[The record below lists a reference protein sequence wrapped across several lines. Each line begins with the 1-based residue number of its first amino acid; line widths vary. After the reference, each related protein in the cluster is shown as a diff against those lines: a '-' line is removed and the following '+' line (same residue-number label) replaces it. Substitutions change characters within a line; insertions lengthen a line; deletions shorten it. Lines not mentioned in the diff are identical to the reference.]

1 MSLGWCHW
9 IFLIYRLWW
18 LDVVTAFLIGG
29 TGLWR
34 AVAGCDSRQISFVSQ
49 NLTWSVISQAIKNR
63 YKYKYNTFR
72 AGGSSDLE
80 DTGSF
85 CLWNWSIME
94 WRVQVIVAGRMYIV
108 HCTLNTY
115 KSKNCL
121 RDMSP
126 YICPHILSSLL
137 VVCIQCPTVQAL
149 MWTFQYFSVAI
160 FTCGELCV
168 RLSMWPF
175 HVSHVWLCGGRVGS
189 VSISRSKCGFSVLSP
204 PDRSLLSLPPSY
216 PPLSSYHPA
225 QPLHLHQ
232 PLHPPNPT
240 SMIIW
245 STFTCNIFCLV
256 CLASSIGVGWRQ
268 AGGWLDICICWLR

>member
-1 MSLGWCHW
+1 
-9 IFLIYRLWW
+9 
-18 LDVVTAFLIGG
+18 
-29 TGLWR
+29 
-34 AVAGCDSRQISFVSQ
+34 
-49 NLTWSVISQAIKNR
+49 
-63 YKYKYNTFR
+63 
-72 AGGSSDLE
+72 
-80 DTGSF
+80 
-85 CLWNWSIME
+85 
-94 WRVQVIVAGRMYIV
+94 
-108 HCTLNTY
+108 
-115 KSKNCL
+115 
-121 RDMSP
+121 MSP

-245 STFTCNIFCLV
+245 STFTCNIFRLV
-256 CLASSIGVGWRQ
+256 CLQWASSIGVGYEAVWRLIGYLYLLAPVRQ
-268 AGGWLDICICWLR
+268 VALHCALLYSRLSLGLLVQGLAEMHLDRTQINEIYYPQIAVKGQRS

>member
-1 MSLGWCHW
+1 
-9 IFLIYRLWW
+9 
-18 LDVVTAFLIGG
+18 
-29 TGLWR
+29 
-34 AVAGCDSRQISFVSQ
+34 
-49 NLTWSVISQAIKNR
+49 
-63 YKYKYNTFR
+63 
-72 AGGSSDLE
+72 
-80 DTGSF
+80 
-85 CLWNWSIME
+85 
-94 WRVQVIVAGRMYIV
+94 MYIV
-108 HCTLNTY
+108 HWTLNTY

-216 PPLSSYHPA
+216 PPPILLPPSTTPTPPPTTPST
-225 QPLHLHQ
+225 QPDLHDHMV
-232 PLHPPNPT
+232 HIH
-240 SMIIW
+240 M
-245 STFTCNIFCLV
+245 
-256 CLASSIGVGWRQ
+256 
-268 AGGWLDICICWLR
+268 